1 MLIYV
6 VQNCITHSSRCSS
19 TKPLSE
25 YIELLLLLF
34 VVDNIESD
42 KDDVEETSAIENSLT
57 SSRICRNSSSNSR
70 HKLNN
75 HYEEQCRSM
84 QE

>member
-6 VQNCITHSSRCSS
+6 VQNWITHSSRCSS

-25 YIELLLLLF
+25 YIEEFELLLLF
-34 VVDNIESD
+34 IESD

-75 HYEEQCRSM
+75 HYEEQC
-84 QE
+84 Q